1 MCQEINT
8 KQPELKMIL
17 KNVNMN
23 FDYESSFTGESP
35 KAYETLLLD
44 IMQGDSTLFM
54 RSDQVEAAWKI
65 IDPVLEYWENSPA
78 TDFPNYEAGSRSE
91 EHTSELQSRGHLVC
105 RLLLED
111 NTWSDCR

>member
-1 MCQEINT
+1 MPTILVINNQPRMSIVLGIKA
-8 KQPELKMIL
+8 KQSGLKMIL

-65 IDPVLEYWENSPA
+65 IDPVLEYWVNSPA
-78 TDFPNYEAGSRSE
+78 TDLYIY
-91 EHTSELQSRGHLVC
+91 
-105 RLLLED
+105 
-111 NTWSDCR
+111 